1 MVNQKNKVN
10 TKSELANQFH
20 TKLLDFS
27 EYLKTFDIDDNIT
40 EVYNNSIEFR
50 LCLIRSKVLF
60 LKEAVTRSLVI
71 KEIFEFLPFQRFLDF
86 IKEDIEGNAETID
99 NISKNL
105 KESKGMKKYEDKIT
119 EVQKKWD
126 ELFSITRQIVNY
138 LVPNRELNKN

>member
-86 IKEDIEGNAETID
+86 IKEDIEGNADTID

-126 ELFSITRQIVNY
+126 ELLSKFLKIKLSS
-138 LVPNRELNKN
+138 KA

>member
-50 LCLIRSKVLF
+50 LCLIRSKVYF
-60 LKEAVTRSLVI
+60 
-71 KEIFEFLPFQRFLDF
+71 
-86 IKEDIEGNAETID
+86 
-99 NISKNL
+99 
-105 KESKGMKKYEDKIT
+105 
-119 EVQKKWD
+119 
-126 ELFSITRQIVNY
+126 
-138 LVPNRELNKN
+138 

>member
-20 TKLLDFS
+20 TKLLDFP